1 MVTKRSKYRLRLGLC
16 LILAKIH
23 MVTKLF
29 GGGALRPTRL
39 ILAKIH
45 MVTKR
50 KNWFGMQ
57 DKSLILAKIHMVT
70 KLMLKI

>member
-1 MVTKRSKYRLRLGLC
+1 MVTKHNSQKIKY
-16 LILAKIH
+16 IH
-23 MVTKLF
+23 S
-29 GGGALRPTRL
+29 L